1 MTDQDTRCSAADE
14 APPASESA
22 SSHHSST
29 TQITLLTLGVTA
41 IAAVAAFVVV
51 RGMLAQRAPVDPK
64 TERIQA
70 LLAEANLLL
79 KHLDEQEHR

>member
-1 MTDQDTRCSAADE
+1 MTDQDTCCGAADQM
-14 APPASESA
+14 PPASESA
-22 SSHHSST
+22 SSHRSST

-51 RGMLAQRAPVDPK
+51 RSLLAQRAPVDPT
-64 TERIQA
+64 TERIKV